1 MNIAKLSLVA
11 CPSLLAVILLPNPA
25 HANQPVSST
34 DVASKAKPTEIVF
47 ERPPESSIPKVNTSQ
62 SNDQTPTLDFTEAE
76 SKAAIDRFSCDCNG
90 CISAVRELQ
99 GKLPLL

>member
-1 MNIAKLSLVA
+1 MNIAKLSLLA
-11 CPSLLAVILLPNPA
+11 CPSLLAVILSPNPA
-25 HANQPVSST
+25 HANQPVAPT

-47 ERPPESSIPKVNTSQ
+47 ERPTESSIPKVNASQ
-62 SNDQTPTLDFTEAE
+62 SNEQTPTLDFTEAE
-76 SKAAIDRFSCDCNG
+76 SKAAIDRFSCDCSS